1 MIFVDKSPN
10 LQFHVYLLCLNAHL
24 ASCLNKFLIVKLRE
38 GRLTALMVTLGHWS
52 GRPLSCVTA
61 QHWNMFPH
69 LAPSLPSVQR
79 KSVDGAASGAWNSP
93 YFSYLEI
100 FYLYPPTYPPSLART
115 SLLFIFIHFRCILV
129 HFISSYHEAAFNE
142 MFLEDS

>member
-1 MIFVDKSPN
+1 MCHRPT
-10 LQFHVYLLCLNAHL
+10 LEHVPTPRT
-24 ASCLNKFLIVKLRE
+24 FL
-38 GRLTALMVTLGHWS
+38 TF
-52 GRPLSCVTA
+52 RPEEE
-61 QHWNMFPH
+61 
-69 LAPSLPSVQR
+69 R
-79 KSVDGAASGAWNSP
+79 GAASGAWNSP

-100 FYLYPPTYPPSLART
+100 FYLHPPTYPPSLART